1 MQNKP
6 DYTNLSRF
14 LAGTFLLLLIF
25 LTGLLNSQEIISID
39 EIAVEKPHVYVVT
52 NRALI
57 ESHDSMMVFRS
68 APATDQ
74 KHHYF
79 MAQPG
84 EEQWI
89 YAPCPSLNELLSDKL
104 EYRDLLVFVH
114 GDGKTLQSATER
126 AMEIQDLYQVNV
138 LVYAWPSRD
147 MELGAIKNFKTSYQ
161 NVETTTSMMFDFL
174 TSLETVIRENDKL
187 DDQKVTLFYH
197 SLGNYYLEKLVED
210 GYTNLLADSFA
221 NNLIV
226 NAAAVEQQG
235 HHIWLEQIHFAERI
249 IVNSNDDDI
258 SLSGLRVLTRLG
270 RQLGESAEQP
280 LASNAIYLDFTEVV
294 GFQGMGPSHSYYFAE
309 KIMKIKEV
317 KDYYMTIFHGEGP
330 THEMDPILLSHVEGA
345 AKDN

>member
-1 MQNKP
+1 KP

-25 LTGLLNSQEIISID
+25 LTGLLNSQEVISVDNID
-39 EIAVEKPHVYVVT
+39 EDDPHVYVIT

-57 ESHDSMMVFRS
+57 ESDENRLVFS
-68 APATDQ
+68 SSPSKDQ

-79 MAQPG
+79 IAQPKD
-84 EEQWI
+84 EQWI
-89 YAPCPSLNELLSDKL
+89 YQSCPSLKDLLSIET
-104 EYRDLLVFVH
+104 EYQDLLVFVH
-114 GDGKTLQSATER
+114 GDGKTLQAATVR
-126 AMEIQDLYQVNV
+126 ALEIQELYHVNV

-161 NVETTTSMMFDFL
+161 NVETSTAMMYDFL
-174 TSLETVIRENDKL
+174 SSLESVIHESDL
-187 DDQKVTLFYH
+187 LADHKVTLFYH
-197 SLGNYYLEKLVED
+197 SLGNYYLEKMVED

-221 NNLIV
+221 DNLVV
-226 NAAAVEQQG
+226 NAAAVEQAG
-235 HHIWLEQIHFAERI
+235 HHIWLEQIHFADRI

-258 SLSGLRVLTRLG
+258 SLSGLRVLTKLG
-270 RQLGESAEQP
+270 RQLGESAEKP
-280 LASNAIYLDFTEVV
+280 LASNAIYLDFTDVV
-294 GFQGMGPSHSYYFAE
+294 GFQGMGPSHSYYFSK

-330 THEMDPILLSHVEGA
+330 PQEMDPILLSHAEGA